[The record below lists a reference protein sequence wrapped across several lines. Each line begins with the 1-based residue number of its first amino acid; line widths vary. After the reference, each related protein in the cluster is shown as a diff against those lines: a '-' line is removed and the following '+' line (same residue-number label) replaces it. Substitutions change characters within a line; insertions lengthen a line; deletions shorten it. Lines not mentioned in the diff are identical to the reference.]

1 MPEQKP
7 EPDNLFQKFG
17 NWMKELVDWVEQTFG
32 DPEMGLLIRADLG
45 LDATAEVH
53 PVPVSDATK
62 ATIASFVAAQ
72 DVDAAAFMSTVSTIK
87 ALVDTGMTFAEAV
100 KTQGVEA
107 GDVFWLV
114 FKLWVNDY
122 IRVRNPSAYGLM
134 SLFGLILEDED
145 TLNQLDL
152 GPVADLFSGEV
163 DAEAL
168 LDRLGFVVGTALVGL
183 DAGVRAIGGVIDAG
197 YGWDPSPGDSPDAVA
212 AAGRA
217 LSVKFNIPVEGG
229 VSLDPM
235 VTLIAVPAAHGG
247 PGLVMSVGGQLEV
260 EVPLGRSELHLQI
273 GAHGAFTAYVGTGG
287 GNVTA
292 GGTPSLAFRLEP
304 ADPAPAG
311 GGGAAGAAASSR
323 AAVVVGFSDSSR
335 LEIGAF
341 GFGVELGPDHAGA
354 RISARRGKVVIGLGQ
369 GDGFLKNLPGGTV
382 EVPFDLGLLADTK
395 NGIRFDGG
403 TGLRV
408 NLPVAATVGGVFTV
422 QYLMLELEIGQ
433 RVELDLRGGFS
444 VKLGP
449 FQASVDQLGVGTD
462 LTSMFSGGEL
472 SEVIR
477 FLPPKGIGLRL
488 DAGVV
493 KGGGYLFIDPDRGE
507 YAGALELTIAGI
519 ISVKA
524 IALITTKRPDG
535 SEGWSLMLLI
545 FGQFSLHIAFGIF
558 LTGVGGLIGLHHRV
572 DTDALIAGMKTGAL
586 DDILFPANPV
596 ADAPRLIN
604 RYKQLFPIEPDGLVL
619 GPMLEL
625 SFSQPPIVY
634 VRLGLLFEVRNALG
648 GDRPVALTKVVL
660 LGQLLAQ
667 LPQKAL
673 GLPAIVKLLIDVVG
687 FYDAQEKFLLIRARL
702 RDSFVG
708 IEGFAQL
715 NLSGELLL
723 GMRFGDDPSFVLSA
737 GGFHPAFK
745 DLPRGVPNTL
755 ERLAVSFGIGPIQLR
770 AEQYFAITSNS
781 VQGGF
786 KVSLTAKLGPA
797 SIEGW
802 LGFDALLYL
811 APHLHFIVSLGFS
824 VSLKAFG
831 ATLCA
836 VSVSMSLEGPG
847 EWHAIG
853 SFSFSILFWDV
864 EVGFDESWGSAP
876 AVGGESTSAAAALR
890 SELSDPTHLLPE
902 GPVGGDPLV
911 TIAEVPGAT
920 LPVAHPL
927 GQLSVRQKAI
937 PLGVRIDRLG
947 TKTLTE
953 GTAEFAI
960 TSVEVGGRGTTA
972 TAPVID
978 HFARGQFMELTEA
991 DRLAGKS
998 FDRLPAGVTVGTDSY
1013 AVSQSRTVPATYE
1026 EKILEPDLVIAR
1038 FPWKLAAMAARQL
1051 DDEVVDLHVA
1061 LGASA
1066 RSARAAATSLR
1077 AGGPGRV
1084 EVRHDPEL
1092 ALVDPESLGT
1102 GANLIGPSR
1111 SSAAVAEQQAQRS
1124 GTIVVEAFEMAMP

>member
-1 MPEQKP
+1 M
-7 EPDNLFQKFG
+7 
-17 NWMKELVDWVEQTFG
+17 
-32 DPEMGLLIRADLG
+32 
-45 LDATAEVH
+45 
-53 PVPVSDATK
+53 
-62 ATIASFVAAQ
+62 
-72 DVDAAAFMSTVSTIK
+72 
-87 ALVDTGMTFAEAV
+87 
-100 KTQGVEA
+100 
-107 GDVFWLV
+107 
-114 FKLWVNDY
+114 
-122 IRVRNPSAYGLM
+122 
-134 SLFGLILEDED
+134 
-145 TLNQLDL
+145 
-152 GPVADLFSGEV
+152 
-163 DAEAL
+163 
-168 LDRLGFVVGTALVGL
+168 
-183 DAGVRAIGGVIDAG
+183 
-197 YGWDPSPGDSPDAVA
+197 
-212 AAGRA
+212 
-217 LSVKFNIPVEGG
+217 
-229 VSLDPM
+229 
-235 VTLIAVPAAHGG
+235 
-247 PGLVMSVGGQLEV
+247 
-260 EVPLGRSELHLQI
+260 
-273 GAHGAFTAYVGTGG
+273 
-287 GNVTA
+287 
-292 GGTPSLAFRLEP
+292 
-304 ADPAPAG
+304 
-311 GGGAAGAAASSR
+311 
-323 AAVVVGFSDSSR
+323 
-335 LEIGAF
+335 
-341 GFGVELGPDHAGA
+341 
-354 RISARRGKVVIGLGQ
+354 
-369 GDGFLKNLPGGTV
+369 
-382 EVPFDLGLLADTK
+382 PFDLGLLADTK
-395 NGIRFDGG
+395 NGVRFDGG

-422 QYLMLELEIGQ
+422 QYLMLELEIGE
-433 RVELDLRGGFS
+433 RVEIDLRGGFS

-493 KGGGYLFIDPDRGE
+493 KGGGYLFIDAERGE
-507 YAGALELTIAGI
+507 YAGALELSIAGLFT
-519 ISVKA
+519 VKA

-572 DTDALIAGMKTGAL
+572 DTDALIAGMRTGAL

-625 SFSQPPIVY
+625 SFSKPPIVY
-634 VRLGLLFEVRNALG
+634 VRLGLIFEVRNALG

-667 LPQKAL
+667 LPQRDL

-723 GMRFGDDPSFVLSA
+723 AMRFGDDPSFVLSA

-745 DLPRGVPNTL
+745 DFPKGVPNTL

-802 LGFDALLYL
+802 LSFDALLYL
-811 APHLHFIVSLGFS
+811 APHLHFLVSIGFS
-824 VSLKAFG
+824 VSLKAFDT
-831 ATLCA
+831 TLCA
-836 VSVSMSLEGPG
+836 VSVSMSLQGPG

-853 SFSFSILFWDV
+853 SFKFEILFWDV

-876 AVGGESTSAAAALR
+876 AVGGETTSAGAALMA
-890 SELSDPTHLLPE
+890 ELGDPARLLPE
-902 GPVGGDPLV
+902 APVGGDALV
-911 TIAEVPGAT
+911 TIAEVKGAV
-920 LPVAHPL
+920 LPLAHPL
-927 GQLSVRQKAI
+927 GRLSVRQKAV

-947 TKTLTE
+947 TKALTE

-960 TSVEVGGRGTTA
+960 TAVEVGGKPALA
-972 TAPVID
+972 TAPVMD

-998 FDRLPAGVTVGTDSY
+998 FDRFPAGVTVGTDAY
-1013 AVSQSRTVPATYE
+1013 VVSQSRSVEAVYE
-1026 EKILEPDLVIAR
+1026 EKLLEPEPAIAR
-1038 FPWKLAAMAARQL
+1038 FPWKMASMAARVL
-1051 DDEVVDLHVA
+1051 ADDMVETHVA

-1066 RSARAAATSLR
+1066 RSGRAAAGTLR
-1077 AGGPGRV
+1077 SGGPGAV
-1084 EVRHDPEL
+1084 QVRHDPEL
-1092 ALVDPESLGT
+1092 ALVDPRSLAT
-1102 GANLIGPSR
+1102 AANLVGPSR
-1111 SSAAVAEQQAQRS
+1111 SSAAVAEQQAARS
-1124 GTIVVEAFEMAMP
+1124 GAIVLEAFEMELP